1 MYELSRLVQF
11 YSQHMSEA
19 EVREQ
24 MDALKTK
31 ARDQAIG
38 AKLLIEEAN
47 RLDIRVPDD
56 VVDASLR
63 ELIESA
69 GGPDAFDE
77 LLAKQGLSED
87 TIRRNIE
94 RGKRVDLL
102 VEKITE
108 GISDPTEEEMR
119 AHFREHAVEYRHPD
133 RAEAQHILV
142 RPDRDS
148 EVARKTARIK
158 IADLRKKI
166 ERGADFDEVAATHSQ
181 CPSGKNSGG
190 SVGWFSRGM
199 MVPEF
204 DEVVFSMGV
213 GELSDII
220 ETPLGY
226 HLIRRTGAE
235 DGAQADYDDV
245 RDKIRDF
252 LRHAK
257 RGAAVSAHVDEL
269 RAKATIEED

>member
-119 AHFREHAVEYRHPD
+119 AHFREHAVEYRHLD

-204 DEVVFSMGV
+204 DEVVFSMG
-213 GELSDII
+213 
-220 ETPLGY
+220 
-226 HLIRRTGAE
+226 
-235 DGAQADYDDV
+235 
-245 RDKIRDF
+245 
-252 LRHAK
+252 
-257 RGAAVSAHVDEL
+257 SAN
-269 RAKATIEED
+269 